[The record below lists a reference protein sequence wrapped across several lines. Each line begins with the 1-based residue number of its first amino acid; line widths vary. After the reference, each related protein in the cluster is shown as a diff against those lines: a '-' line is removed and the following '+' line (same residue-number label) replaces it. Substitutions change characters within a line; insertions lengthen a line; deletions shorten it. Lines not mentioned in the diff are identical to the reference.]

1 MDDSQGRGEQED
13 QESLGQQTADENQ
26 SFYVVDLQQ
35 QITNRGGTEN
45 EEVER
50 QPSLWDLW
58 MPRNHRPHPFH
69 LLRCPICVG
78 LFYRSS
84 CLG

>member
-13 QESLGQQTADENQ
+13 QESLGHQTTDENQ

-35 QITNRGGTEN
+35 QITNRGGTEK

-50 QPSLWDLW
+50 QPSL
-58 MPRNHRPHPFH
+58 
-69 LLRCPICVG
+69 
-78 LFYRSS
+78 
-84 CLG
+84 

>member
-1 MDDSQGRGEQED
+1 MDVWKVEPVLDQVHVQMDDSQGRGEQED

-35 QITNRGGTEN
+35 QITNRGGTEK

-50 QPSLWDLW
+50 
-58 MPRNHRPHPFH
+58 
-69 LLRCPICVG
+69 
-78 LFYRSS
+78 
-84 CLG
+84 